1 MFNFNIFDN
10 PEPYNI
16 YLCKPN
22 KKVICELNG
31 IDDSTA
37 SITINL
43 NNQYELSFDYFR
55 YIYDDDKQK
64 LIESNGYDKLCVGMN
79 ILVENIGYFKMN
91 YPPFIFDG
99 DTEKKTITA
108 SSIECELENKDITL
122 KVNTGEEDSLE
133 YLVVYDENETESLL
147 NDYTGLPYDYI
158 VFYNTYPEQLNE
170 LLNKYSDGTYTST
183 SIIEEIKNYCDLIP
197 RLKSKINT
205 DSNGDTTVEE
215 YVAFTY
221 DESGEN
227 ISKVKLTNFNSR
239 IQTLITFYTKY
250 RNQLS
255 LVSLIMDKCSPNW
268 KLGEIDPSLYNKKF
282 QFDISDKNIYSFLTQ
297 DLSST
302 CNCIFKFNLFNSTI
316 DMISVDNIG
325 KESNVI
331 IDRQTLLNNLEVS
344 CDENSIYTRYSVS
357 GGDGLGIEYVNF
369 GEPYI
374 DDISYFLNAKD
385 KNGERI
391 YVSDS
396 LAEKYKLYQED
407 RDIAR
412 KTYSD
417 LTAQYNHYTDEI
429 FELKYRVPN
438 DIVSTDWGTYKMEE
452 LEAAVT
458 TYNNL
463 LCTLQTC
470 YKEDY
475 GTAGCNADG
484 SINENYIKNTEYW
497 YDYYAYKQALDQIS
511 EAIDCLANDT
521 NYRYI
526 DDEQILAKINAWKTE
541 WTLYGTVELQNKI
554 IVYENNMKVLVDGE
568 AVVLKTN
575 SEEAKTWSELTNTE
589 KQEYNNLEVNYQ
601 YEVYNKQYTERNS
614 CREYLDTLLVK
625 LNSLETSQNSV
636 QSQRVKI
643 TNLVSLTGYN
653 RIELNKMVILNA
665 VLDSNS
671 FTEQEIADIN
681 LLYIDKKY
689 SNENIITTSI
699 DSIETKIEVQYELLE
714 DAREKLSI
722 DSQPQI
728 SFTANIDN
736 LLAIPEFKDFDFD
749 IGNYVVVQYYDDYYV
764 KLRLESLQ
772 FNPRVPNDEL
782 TVTFTNYIK
791 SRSKRTD
798 VSYILGQVT
807 SSGGSSGSSSG
818 SGGSG
823 IGIDEISNTLLSKL
837 LNTEMFGSKVSN
849 LILDTLK
856 LNELNTK
863 YLKVDGLANGT
874 TIIDGK
880 CIQTGYIRDKYY
892 NGSNGNISN
901 TKGSIINLET
911 GNFNLAGG
919 SIIFDGTNVTF
930 GENVTL
936 SWNQITDKEGVG
948 GGLTEEEVTQIT
960 KNTISTAIIKASQI
974 KGETLTLGG
983 SDNTNGILLIK
994 NANGDTIVQGD
1005 KDGLLVKNGNIVADA
1020 IKSGT
1025 LDATKITVQ
1034 GLVVGE
1040 NVTMGDTATI
1050 SWNQV
1055 SGTDNVATKSY
1066 VTNAITE
1073 SGGMTEEQVTE
1084 ITKNTVTT
1092 SYVNAL
1098 KVTAK
1103 EVSTDWVY
1111 AGAINADQ
1119 ITSGT
1124 LDANKVTVDGL
1135 VVGKNV
1141 TMSPDATISWNNIF
1155 DNKNNL
1161 VKNASDYVAGGKTGW
1176 VSDNTSHFT
1185 VSVQDGYTR
1194 ITRKSTSNTY
1204 YVRIPLNK
1212 EITKDNQYHDFI
1224 MKVRRSKSAALTIYF
1239 INSNNQVQEAF
1250 PYTADNFT
1258 NNTWVKLTHIDTDY
1272 GIGFQKPLGGG
1283 GYTHL
1288 AIKSSD
1294 FTTNGETID
1303 FEYIGLYEET
1313 MSEEKVT
1320 EITKNTISSEHI
1332 EASDFTFVDSI
1343 KMIDSAKKMTASPL
1357 FEIISTT
1364 TDESGDNNNV
1374 LANINMGNMYD
1385 LDISANH
1392 SIDIT
1397 TQVVNMN
1404 LTRTFEV
1411 SSAEVI
1417 ISGEKSNGLVDSGI
1431 FLKGNV
1437 FSQDIIRMDSGSYVH
1452 IAKGTNGSTGYVKFA
1467 QLKITSSYQNGA
1479 IIMHIIQRNTVENI
1493 ITIMFNNEN
1502 TSDPTLKV
1510 FSNYGEQKYYIV
1522 KSSTSTW
1529 DLYGQK
1535 TEAYDSIYV
1544 SQYYK
1549 HSYLTGITLTWT
1561 DTHASSLPSGYT
1573 TSTIYDTGWITISS
1587 FSNSLSQSSQSFSPT
1602 CAYRKIGN
1610 HVYIRGHVQT
1620 PSSWTGTTASTVFTI
1635 PSGYRPSTRKYVMNA
1650 MTGARLARVFID
1662 TNGNLTLEWTRNMS
1676 DGSAISG
1683 ALTWVDIAVDY
1694 FIN

>member
-55 YIYDDDKQK
+55 YVYDDDKQE
-64 LIESNGYDKLCVGMN
+64 LIESNGYNKLCVGMN

-91 YPPFIFDG
+91 YPPFMFDG

-158 VFYNTYPEQLNE
+158 VFYNIYPEQLNE
-170 LLNKYSDGTYTST
+170 LLNKYSDETYTST
-183 SIIEEIKNYCDLIP
+183 TIIEEIKKYCDLIP

-268 KLGEIDPSLYNKKF
+268 KLGEIDSSLYNKKF
-282 QFDISDKNIYSFLTQ
+282 QFDISDKNIYSFFTQ

-302 CNCIFKFNLFNSTI
+302 SNCIFKFNLFNSTI

-325 KESNVI
+325 KESNVT

-344 CDENSIYTRYSVS
+344 CDENSIYTRYSIS
-357 GGDGLGIEYVNF
+357 GGNGLGIEYVNF

-374 DDISYFLNAKD
+374 DDIGYFLNAKD
-385 KNGERI
+385 ENGERI

-412 KTYSD
+412 RTYSD

-475 GTAGCNADG
+475 GTVGCNADG
-484 SINENYIKNTEYW
+484 SINESYIKNTEYW
-497 YDYYAYKQALDQIS
+497 YDYYAYKQALDQIN

-554 IVYENNMKVLVDGE
+554 VVYENNMKVLIDGE

-614 CREYLDTLLVK
+614 CREYLDTLLIK
-625 LNSLETSQNSV
+625 LSSLETSQNSV

-665 VLDSNS
+665 VSDSNS
-671 FTEQEIADIN
+671 FTEQEISDIN

-749 IGNYVVVQYYDDYYV
+749 IGNYVIVQYYDDYYV

-772 FNPRVPNDEL
+772 FNPRVPSDEL

-798 VSYILGQVT
+798 VSYILGQAT

-818 SGGSG
+818 SSGSG

-863 YLKVDGLANGT
+863 YLKVDGLAKGT
-874 TIIDGK
+874 TVIDGK
-880 CIQTGYIRDKYY
+880 CIQTGYIKDKYY
-892 NGSNGNISN
+892 NGKDGNISN

-919 SIIFDGTNVTF
+919 SIMFDGTNVTF

-948 GGLTEEEVTQIT
+948 GLTEEEVTQIT
-960 KNTISTAIIKASQI
+960 KNTISTATIKASQI
-974 KGETLTLGG
+974 KGDALTLGG
-983 SDNTNGILLIK
+983 SNNTNGTLAIK
-994 NANGDTIVQGD
+994 DANGNIIVQGG

-1025 LDATKITVQ
+1025 LDATKITVN

-1040 NVTMGDTATI
+1040 NVTMGSNATI
-1050 SWNQV
+1050 SWSQ
-1055 SGTDNVATKSY
+1055 
-1066 VTNAITE
+1066 
-1073 SGGMTEEQVTE
+1073 
-1084 ITKNTVTT
+1084 
-1092 SYVNAL
+1092 
-1098 KVTAK
+1098 
-1103 EVSTDWVY
+1103 
-1111 AGAINADQ
+1111 INDAD
-1119 ITSGT
+1119 S
-1124 LDANKVTVDGL
+1124 
-1135 VVGKNV
+1135 NV
-1141 TMSPDATISWNNIF
+1141 T
-1155 DNKNNL
+1155 
-1161 VKNASDYVAGGKTGW
+1161 
-1176 VSDNTSHFT
+1176 
-1185 VSVQDGYTR
+1185 Q
-1194 ITRKSTSNTY
+1194 
-1204 YVRIPLNK
+1204 
-1212 EITKDNQYHDFI
+1212 
-1224 MKVRRSKSAALTIYF
+1224 
-1239 INSNNQVQEAF
+1239 
-1250 PYTADNFT
+1250 
-1258 NNTWVKLTHIDTDY
+1258 
-1272 GIGFQKPLGGG
+1272 
-1283 GYTHL
+1283 
-1288 AIKSSD
+1288 
-1294 FTTNGETID
+1294 
-1303 FEYIGLYEET
+1303 
-1313 MSEEKVT
+1313 
-1320 EITKNTISSEHI
+1320 ITKNTISTATIKASQVTSGILKSENYSYTSGNYSSAGTCFDLSNGMI
-1332 EASDFTFVDSI
+1332 RSKSFLLNSDGNAYFSGEINSNSGIIGNMTIDEDGISQNDKIII
-1343 KMIDSAKKMTASPL
+1343 KCAVGQSSSYFGTASSSKDTSNNEEGYPL
-1357 FEIISTT
+1357 GIFVGGKIGLYLNS
-1364 TDESGDNNNV
+1364 ESSVKHHGHLIGSQTIVSHKGIECCKIAEPWAFLNNTNERIELTSNDYIYNHV
-1374 LANINMGNMYD
+1374 ILSYEGAKFYESEESNYWLYLDNINKKIELNTV
-1385 LDISANH
+1385 LP
-1392 SIDIT
+1392 
-1397 TQVVNMN
+1397 
-1404 LTRTFEV
+1404 
-1411 SSAEVI
+1411 
-1417 ISGEKSNGLVDSGI
+1417 
-1431 FLKGNV
+1431 LKYG
-1437 FSQDIIRMDSGSYVH
+1437 SYIHRASGSY
-1452 IAKGTNGSTGYVKFA
+1452 GSSGYVKIA
-1467 QLKITSSYQNGA
+1467 QLVISSTYQDVP
-1479 IIMHIIQRNTVENI
+1479 IVMHILQRGKAETVLYILFNGENS
-1493 ITIMFNNEN
+1493 N
-1502 TSDPTLKV
+1502 DPKLKS
-1510 FSNYGEQKYYIV
+1510 FTYTGGQELYIV
-1522 KSSTSTW
+1522 KSATSTW
-1529 DLYGQK
+1529 DLYAKK
-1535 TEAYDSIYV
+1535 TESYDDICV

-1549 HSYLTGITLTWT
+1549 APYDDYVTVTWT
-1561 DTHASSLPSGYT
+1561 DIHTNSLPSGYV
-1573 TSTIYDTGWITISS
+1573 TSTPHNDSGWVTISS
-1587 FSNSLSQSSQSFSPT
+1587 FSNSFSQSSQSFSPI

-1610 HVYIRGHVQT
+1610 HVYIRGHIQT
-1620 PSSWTGTTASTVFTI
+1620 PSSWSGNTATTVFTM
-1635 PSGYRPSTRKYVMNA
+1635 PDGYKPLTRIYALSPMSSTRI
-1650 MTGARLARVFID
+1650 ARFLVAAS
-1662 TNGNLTLEWTRNMS
+1662 GELMLEWTRNLS
-1676 DGSAISG
+1676 DGSVASGELQWIDIS
-1683 ALTWVDIAVDY
+1683 VDY
-1694 FIN
+1694 LIN